1 MDEVQIANQLRG
13 SLYEAVLLSVN
24 EAGGQM
30 TLEAV
35 IEVAGSYEEA
45 LESAV
50 ALRNL
55 GLARPDESL
64 AAEVTLTP
72 LGRRVADRIKR
83 SMVSGARRAD
93 AVQRAILGWL
103 NEQQDRPVEVLTFLE
118 TGDAV

>member
-64 AAEVTLTP
+64 AA
-72 LGRRVADRIKR
+72 A
-83 SMVSGARRAD
+83 
-93 AVQRAILGWL
+93 
-103 NEQQDRPVEVLTFLE
+103 
-118 TGDAV
+118 